1 MNINTMQHC
10 SFKPYVLVLGAFLY
24 VSVSTCFAGDET
36 LLIDRVEHHYIDHE
50 GHNIH
55 YVSIGEGPVLLF
67 VHGAPDFW
75 YLWHEQMKTLCED
88 HRCIAMDTRGY
99 NRSGKPVDMESYA
112 MDFLMSDID
121 AVIDDAGGIDVTLI
135 AHDFGGLIAWNFA
148 ADERYK
154 SRADRLVIINITH
167 PRGFTRTLATQT
179 PEQAK
184 GTAYARVLVD
194 PAQEEATIN
203 LLNGAIKLRMETW
216 WNDKDVRIVAF
227 VNEANARTSAAS
239 IARYYQ
245 ANYPREPYTEITDLP
260 QIKIPVLQIH
270 GLADLA
276 VYKDGLADTW
286 DWINA
291 DYTLVTYP
299 GVGHIPQLEVPD
311 KVTKTIRAWLTTH

>member
-1 MNINTMQHC
+1 MQYR
-10 SFKPYVLVLGAFLY
+10 SFKPFVFAMGAFLY

-36 LLIDRVEHHYIDHE
+36 LLIDRVEHHNIDNK

-55 YVSIGEGPVLLF
+55 YVSIGQGPLLLF

-75 YLWHEQMKTLCED
+75 YLWHEQLETLCED

-99 NRSGKPVDMESYA
+99 NRSGKPVDMESYS

-121 AVIDDAGGIDVTLI
+121 AVIDDAGNTDVTLI
-135 AHDFGGLIAWNFA
+135 AHDLGGLIAWYFA

-154 SRADRLVIINITH
+154 SRADRLVIINFTH
-167 PRGFTRTLATQT
+167 PRGFSRTLANQT

-184 GTAYARVLVD
+184 STAYARVLVD
-194 PAQEEATIN
+194 PAQEEAAAN
-203 LLNGAIKLRMETW
+203 VVDGVIKLRMETW
-216 WNDKDVRIVAF
+216 WNDKDPRIVAF
-227 VNEANARTSAAS
+227 VNEANTRTSVAS
-239 IARYYQ
+239 ITRYYQ

-260 QIKIPVLQIH
+260 QIEIPVLQIH

-286 DWINA
+286 DWIDA

-311 KVTKTIRAWLTTH
+311 KVTQTIRRWLRTQ